1 MTMTID
7 MREAADRL
15 RALHDHDQKIRRLE
29 RDIHDGPSRL
39 GGLQGAVAEIDKKI
53 RAVEERMLVLRA
65 QIKLRENELKA
76 TEQKIERIRAQSSEV
91 KTNKE
96 FVAFRAELSNFQA
109 EADRLQGEVLKIL
122 DVVEAAEKK
131 VASMH
136 EERARAEE
144 KVQASRAK
152 LDESLGDV
160 KKERDELL
168 AARKALVVDIPA
180 EALALY
186 ERVHK
191 IRGNAIAWLEGE
203 YCGSC
208 MERLTRNDQIAVQ
221 NLNRL
226 IQCRGCNR
234 ILMVPA

>member
-7 MREAADRL
+7 MQEAGDRL
-15 RALHDHDQKIRRLE
+15 RVLYNHDLKIQHLE
-29 RDIHDGPSRL
+29 RDLETGPARL
-39 GGLQGAVAEIDKKI
+39 IGLEAKVAEIDKKI
-53 RAVEERMLVLRA
+53 KAVHERAMILRA

-76 TEQKIERIRAQSSEV
+76 TELKVERLRAQSSEV

-122 DVVEAAEKK
+122 EVVEAADKK
-131 VASMH
+131 IESMKADR
-136 EERARAEE
+136 ERA
-144 KVQASRAK
+144 VGNVDLSRAK
-152 LDESLGDV
+152 LDESLEDV
-160 KKERDELL
+160 KKERDDMLVS
-168 AARKALVVDIPA
+168 RKALLQEVPA
-180 EALALY
+180 EALVVY

-191 IRGNAIAWLEGE
+191 IRGDAIAWLEGE

-221 NLNRL
+221 NSSRL

-234 ILMVPA
+234 ILMAPA

>member
-1 MTMTID
+1 MTID
-7 MREAADRL
+7 MREAGERL
-15 RALHDHDQKIRRLE
+15 RVLHDHDQKIRHLE
-29 RDIHDGPSRL
+29 RDIHDGPARL
-39 GGLQGAVAEIDKKI
+39 GGLQATVAEIDKKI
-53 RAVEERMLVLRA
+53 RAVEERTLILRA

-96 FVAFRAELSNFQA
+96 FVAFRAELSNYQA

-122 DVVEAAEKK
+122 EVVEAAEKRI
-131 VASMH
+131 ASL
-136 EERARAEE
+136 ESEKARAVE
-144 KVQASRAK
+144 KVEQSRAK
-152 LDESLGDV
+152 LDESLQDV
-160 KKERDELL
+160 KKQRDDLLEERKRLL
-168 AARKALVVDIPA
+168 AEIPA

-221 NLNRL
+221 NSTRL

-234 ILMVPA
+234 ILMTMG